1 MGWKPYWAVLER
13 GILSLFGNRADAS
26 IGHKRKSFRYLDDA
40 KVVVIFEELSFL
52 STKLFKNLL
61 DEVVVN
67 LGCLLFSLRR
77 T

>member
-13 GILSLFGNRADAS
+13 GILSLFRNRADAS

-52 STKLFKNLL
+52 STKLF
-61 DEVVVN
+61 
-67 LGCLLFSLRR
+67 
-77 T
+77 

>member
-13 GILSLFGNRADAS
+13 GILSLFRNRADAS

-52 STKLFKNLL
+52 SIKLFLKFI
-61 DEVVVN
+61 
-67 LGCLLFSLRR
+67 GRSSC
-77 T
+77 